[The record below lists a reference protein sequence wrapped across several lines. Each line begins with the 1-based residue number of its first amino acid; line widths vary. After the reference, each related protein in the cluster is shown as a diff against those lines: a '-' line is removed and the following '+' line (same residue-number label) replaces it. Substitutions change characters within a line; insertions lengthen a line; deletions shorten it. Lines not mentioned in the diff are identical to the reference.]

1 MQRISS
7 RTLTAT
13 KFAIGQLVETNADYD
28 RTLRSLPP
36 VFGMVVA
43 VTQDNECGY
52 RNEIYWVEDPQS
64 LDRVAIS
71 GRWLQEADNSGW

>member
-7 RTLTAT
+7 RALTVT

-28 RTLRSLPP
+28 RCLRSLPP
-36 VFGMVVA
+36 VFGIVVA
-43 VTQDNECGY
+43 ITQDNECGY
-52 RNEIYWVEDPQS
+52 HNERYWVEDPQS